1 PSGIAVGVDRAIW
14 FTKAFS
20 FPPGNRIS
28 RFGAD
33 GSLADFPIPTAIAQP
48 SEIVLGIDRSLWF
61 TEYGGNQ
68 IGRIGQDGTITEFP
82 IPTRGSEPIGITVGP
97 DGNLWF
103 VENGGRVYIEGAVPE
118 PQPNNI
124 ARITAA
130 GQITEFLIPT
140 PNSGPTGITL
150 GPDGAL
156 WFTETNGNKI
166 GRFVPP
172 DGPPQPRRPKAV
184 PFHTGWVRLLKT
196 AARVHRAENEDSHR
210 SVPIRAECFWGLIFV
225 YTPQRRASPHGSGEN
240 QVAGQKQAGN
250 LTRVLRTDLPV
261 TDRPQRLWF

>member
-1 PSGIAVGVDRAIW
+1 TSGPDDALWFTERERIGRITTDGTVSEYEVGALSRPSGIAVGVDRAIW

-124 ARITAA
+124 A
-130 GQITEFLIPT
+130 
-140 PNSGPTGITL
+140 
-150 GPDGAL
+150 
-156 WFTETNGNKI
+156 
-166 GRFVPP
+166 
-172 DGPPQPRRPKAV
+172 
-184 PFHTGWVRLLKT
+184 
-196 AARVHRAENEDSHR
+196 
-210 SVPIRAECFWGLIFV
+210 
-225 YTPQRRASPHGSGEN
+225 
-240 QVAGQKQAGN
+240 
-250 LTRVLRTDLPV
+250 
-261 TDRPQRLWF
+261 